1 MIRSSLIGVGGLTV
15 GGLLLIM
22 YNSWNI
28 KRSKV
33 VQYSVNDEEYDNDND
48 DDEVYS
54 DMYSDDDVMTIFD
67 SKDFEDVEPDVELLK
82 KLNVVVKLDEFDI
95 DGC

>member
-28 KRSKV
+28 KKSKV
-33 VQYSVNDEEYDNDND
+33 VQYSVNDEEYDND

-82 KLNVVVKLDEFDI
+82 KLNVIVKLDEFDI
-95 DGC
+95 DDC